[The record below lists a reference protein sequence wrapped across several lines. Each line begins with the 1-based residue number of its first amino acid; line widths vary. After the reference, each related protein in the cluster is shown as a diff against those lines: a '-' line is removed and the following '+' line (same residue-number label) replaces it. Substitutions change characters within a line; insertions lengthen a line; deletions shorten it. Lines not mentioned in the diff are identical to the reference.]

1 MGLETNTTAA
11 SLTFAGYPS
20 EGQYGFANN
29 AFQYSGS
36 ANVQQYAA
44 ARIYLGANVYGG
56 EIGGKTLKAQC
67 RTCTAVFRAT
77 FDFRRHCRV
86 HVHLPGRLLQL
97 RTREEVEPI
106 VVTSLSVTGLGF
118 VTTPSV
124 SIRAGDQYEVVFVLD
139 DEDQSVL
146 FEEIVITRVRGTRVG
161 AAFSASQYA
170 NHDLIFFVMSEM
182 SPS

>member
-1 MGLETNTTAA
+1 MALLREYTRVYLDDNR
-11 SLTFAGYPS
+11 
-20 EGQYGFANN
+20 EGTITCLACGVKRPINMSKYGDD
-29 AFQYSGS
+29 
-36 ANVQQYAA
+36 
-44 ARIYLGANVYGG
+44 
-56 EIGGKTLKAQC
+56 IGGKTLNAQC

-77 FDFRRHCRV
+77 FDFRRHCRL

-118 VTTPSV
+118 VTMPAV
-124 SIRAGDQYEVVFVLD
+124 PVRVGDKYEVVFVLD

-146 FEEIVITRVRGTRVG
+146 FEEIVIIRVRGTRVG
-161 AAFSASQYA
+161 AAFSPSQYT
-170 NHDLIFFVMSEM
+170 NHDLVFFVMSEM

>member
-1 MGLETNTTAA
+1 MALLKESTRVYLDANRQGMITCLACGVKRSINM
-11 SLTFAGYPS
+11 S
-20 EGQYGFANN
+20 QYGDD
-29 AFQYSGS
+29 
-36 ANVQQYAA
+36 
-44 ARIYLGANVYGG
+44 
-56 EIGGKTLKAQC
+56 IGGKTLNAQC

-77 FDFRRHCRV
+77 FEFRRNCRV

-106 VVTSLSVTGLGF
+106 VVTSISVTGMGF
-118 VTTPSV
+118 VTAPGASV
-124 SIRAGDQYEVVFVLD
+124 RLGDKYEVVFVLD

-146 FEEIVITRVRGTRVG
+146 FEEIVITRVCGTRVG
-161 AAFSASQYA
+161 AAFAPSHDA

>member
-1 MGLETNTTAA
+1 MALRGESTRVYLNAHR
-11 SLTFAGYPS
+11 
-20 EGQYGFANN
+20 EGTITCLACGVKRSINMSKYGDD
-29 AFQYSGS
+29 
-36 ANVQQYAA
+36 
-44 ARIYLGANVYGG
+44 
-56 EIGGKTLKAQC
+56 IGGKTLKAQC
-67 RTCTAVFRAT
+67 RACTAVFRAT

-118 VTTPSV
+118 VTAPGASV
-124 SIRAGDQYEVVFVLD
+124 RVGDKYEVVFVLD

-146 FEEIVITRVRGTRVG
+146 FEEIVITRGHGTRIG
-161 AAFSASQYA
+161 AAFSPSHYA
-170 NHDLIFFVMSEM
+170 NHDLIFFMMSEM

>member
-1 MGLETNTTAA
+1 MALLKESTRVYLDAKR
-11 SLTFAGYPS
+11 
-20 EGQYGFANN
+20 EGTITCLACGVKRSINMDQHGD
-29 AFQYSGS
+29 G
-36 ANVQQYAA
+36 
-44 ARIYLGANVYGG
+44 
-56 EIGGKTLKAQC
+56 IGGKTLNAQC
-67 RTCTAVFRAT
+67 RACAAVFRAT

-106 VVTSLSVTGLGF
+106 VVTSLSVTGLAF
-118 VTTPSV
+118 VTAPGASV
-124 SIRAGDQYEVVFVLD
+124 GMGDKYEVVFVLD

-146 FEEIVITRVRGTRVG
+146 FEEIVIARVRGTRVG
-161 AAFSASQYA
+161 AAFSPSQYA

>member
-1 MGLETNTTAA
+1 MAL
-11 SLTFAGYPS
+11 P
-20 EGQYGFANN
+20 
-29 AFQYSGS
+29 SGS
-36 ANVQQYAA
+36 TRVYLNANREGTITCLACGVK
-44 ARIYLGANVYGG
+44 RSINMSKYGDDL
-56 EIGGKTLKAQC
+56 GGKTMKAQC
-67 RTCTAVFRAT
+67 RACAAVFHAT

-118 VTTPSV
+118 VTAPGASV
-124 SIRAGDQYEVVFVLD
+124 RVGDKYEVVFVLD

-146 FEEIVITRVRGTRVG
+146 FEEIVITRGHGTRIG
-161 AAFSASQYA
+161 AAFSPSHYA

>member
-1 MGLETNTTAA
+1 MVLLRECTRVYLDVNR
-11 SLTFAGYPS
+11 
-20 EGQYGFANN
+20 EGTITCIACGVKRSINMNKYGD
-29 AFQYSGS
+29 G
-36 ANVQQYAA
+36 
-44 ARIYLGANVYGG
+44 
-56 EIGGKTLKAQC
+56 IGGKTLNAQC
-67 RTCTAVFRAT
+67 RACTAVFRAT

-118 VTTPSV
+118 VTAPGASV
-124 SIRAGDQYEVVFVLD
+124 RMGDKYEVVFILD

-161 AAFSASQYA
+161 AAFSPSHYA
-170 NHDLIFFVMSEM
+170 NHDLIFFLMSEM
-182 SPS
+182 SPT

>member
-1 MGLETNTTAA
+1 MAL
-11 SLTFAGYPS
+11 LS
-20 EGQYGFANN
+20 ESTRVYLNANREGTITCLACGVKRSINMSKYGDD
-29 AFQYSGS
+29 
-36 ANVQQYAA
+36 
-44 ARIYLGANVYGG
+44 L
-56 EIGGKTLKAQC
+56 GGKTLKTQC
-67 RTCTAVFRAT
+67 RACSAVFRAT

-97 RTREEVEPI
+97 RTREEVEAI

-118 VTTPSV
+118 VTAPGASV
-124 SIRAGDQYEVVFVLD
+124 RVGDKYEVVFVLD

-146 FEEIVITRVRGTRVG
+146 FEEIVITREHGTRIG
-161 AAFSASQYA
+161 AVFSPSHYA

>member
-1 MGLETNTTAA
+1 MALLKESTRVYLDANR
-11 SLTFAGYPS
+11 
-20 EGQYGFANN
+20 EGTITCIACGVKRSINMSKYGDD
-29 AFQYSGS
+29 
-36 ANVQQYAA
+36 
-44 ARIYLGANVYGG
+44 
-56 EIGGKTLKAQC
+56 IGGKTINAQC
-67 RTCTAVFRAT
+67 RTCTAVFQAI

-106 VVTSLSVTGLGF
+106 VVTSLSVTGVGF
-118 VTTPSV
+118 VTAPGASV
-124 SIRAGDQYEVVFVLD
+124 RIGDKYEVVFVLD

-161 AAFSASQYA
+161 AAFSASHHA

>member
-1 MGLETNTTAA
+1 MVLRSENTRVYLNANR
-11 SLTFAGYPS
+11 
-20 EGQYGFANN
+20 EGTITCLACGVKRSINMSKYGDD
-29 AFQYSGS
+29 
-36 ANVQQYAA
+36 
-44 ARIYLGANVYGG
+44 L
-56 EIGGKTLKAQC
+56 GGKTLKAQC
-67 RTCTAVFRAT
+67 RACTAVFRAT

-118 VTTPSV
+118 VTAPGASV
-124 SIRAGDQYEVVFVLD
+124 RVGDKYEVVFMLD

-146 FEEIVITRVRGTRVG
+146 FEEIVITRGHGTRVG
-161 AAFSASQYA
+161 AAFSPSHYA
-170 NHDLIFFVMSEM
+170 NHDLIFFMMSEM

>member
-1 MGLETNTTAA
+1 MALRGESTRVYLNANR
-11 SLTFAGYPS
+11 
-20 EGQYGFANN
+20 EGTITCLACGVKRSINMSKYGDD
-29 AFQYSGS
+29 
-36 ANVQQYAA
+36 
-44 ARIYLGANVYGG
+44 
-56 EIGGKTLKAQC
+56 IGGKTLKAQC
-67 RTCTAVFRAT
+67 RACAAVFCAT

-118 VTTPSV
+118 VTAPGASV
-124 SIRAGDQYEVVFVLD
+124 RVGDKYEVVFALD

-146 FEEIVITRVRGTRVG
+146 FEEIVITRGHGTRIG
-161 AAFSASQYA
+161 AAFSSSHYA
-170 NHDLIFFVMSEM
+170 NHDLIFFMMSEM

>member
-1 MGLETNTTAA
+1 MALRRECTRVYLDTNR
-11 SLTFAGYPS
+11 
-20 EGQYGFANN
+20 EGTITCIACGVKRSINMSKYGD
-29 AFQYSGS
+29 
-36 ANVQQYAA
+36 
-44 ARIYLGANVYGG
+44 

-124 SIRAGDQYEVVFVLD
+124 SIRAGDKYEVVFVLD

-146 FEEIVITRVRGTRVG
+146 FEEIVITRVRGTRIG
-161 AAFSASQYA
+161 AVFSPSDYA
-170 NHDLIFFVMSEM
+170 NHDLIFFMMSEM
-182 SPS
+182 SAS